1 MNKEQLKSI
10 FRFLDNS
17 EYSFDQ
23 DIIDNYC
30 TDWRGDFIGTSKL
43 VLFPKSVKSISKIV
57 KVCEKNHIPIIPQGG
72 NTGLVGGSVP
82 RKDKGEIILNLK
94 NLNSIRKINLTDN
107 SIVIES
113 GCILEDLKNL
123 EPKNES

>member
-1 MNKEQLKSI
+1 MNKKELKNI

-23 DIIDNYC
+23 DVIDNHC
-30 TDWRGDFIGTSKL
+30 TDWRGDFIGTSNII
-43 VLFPKSVKSISKIV
+43 LFPKSNSSISRII

-94 NLNSIRKINLTDN
+94 NMNKMDILIMLGDTPPMFNSKLRKYFREKI
-107 SIVIES
+107 
-113 GCILEDLKNL
+113 
-123 EPKNES
+123 